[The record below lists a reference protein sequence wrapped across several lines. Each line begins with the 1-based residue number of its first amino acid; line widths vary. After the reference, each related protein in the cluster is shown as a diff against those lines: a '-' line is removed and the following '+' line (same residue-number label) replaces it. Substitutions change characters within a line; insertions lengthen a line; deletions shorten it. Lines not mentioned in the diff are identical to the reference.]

1 MNTQQ
6 RKEYEAGKKA
16 CKNGYRHDKGKSEGW
31 TRGYAEQYQEEA
43 IKGSE
48 YPRTLQYRKKKGW

>member
-6 RKEYEAGKKA
+6 RKEYTAGKKA
-16 CKNGYRHDKGKSEGW
+16 CKKGYKHDKCKSEAW

-43 IKGSE
+43 VKGAECLYVIE
-48 YPRTLQYRKKKGW
+48 YCKKKGW